1 MQRTEAHRT
10 HTKER
15 CPMNTQTINRVT
27 HADMVDLIDLA
38 LGDDWDDKERTYYG
52 YKWTLSLDG
61 GEEVSVALDLANET
75 ASIEGSMIDDPSP
88 AVPWEVGFVG
98 AADRGSDFRVATPK
112 EFANILRDLA
122 GLLFEL
128 AA

>member
-1 MQRTEAHRT
+1 
-10 HTKER
+10 
-15 CPMNTQTINRVT
+15 MNTQTINRVT

-38 LGDDWDDKERTYYG
+38 VSDDWDDKERTYYG

-98 AADRGSDFRVATPK
+98 AADRGSDFRVATPA
-112 EFANILRDLA
+112 EFANVLRELA